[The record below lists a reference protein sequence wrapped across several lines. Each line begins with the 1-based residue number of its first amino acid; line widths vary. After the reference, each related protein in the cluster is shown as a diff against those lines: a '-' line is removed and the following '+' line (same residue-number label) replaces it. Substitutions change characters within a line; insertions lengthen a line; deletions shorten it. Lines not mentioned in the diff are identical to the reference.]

1 MNPGH
6 NKFTSSRIHFER
18 NNAPAGL
25 PYSLYYSSLV
35 LGGRVKCS
43 RLGHP
48 CSRPA
53 GPADPLT
60 QHLSPN
66 DAGLGRARNLM

>member
-25 PYSLYYSSLV
+25 PYRLAYSLYYSSLV
-35 LGGRVKCS
+35 LGERVKCS
-43 RLGHP
+43 RLGHA
-48 CSRPA
+48 A
-53 GPADPLT
+53 GQLGPLT
-60 QHLSPN
+60 P
-66 DAGLGRARNLM
+66 